1 MIIDLHRFLAAERA
15 TWSEL
20 EDMLDRM
27 QRSASHRMSIEE
39 AMRFHYLYEKVSSD
53 LAKLATFA
61 SEPAT
66 RQYLESLTARAYAE
80 IHETR
85 DATGRVKPWRWF
97 LVDFPVAFRKHVA
110 AFWLAVAIMGVGGL
124 FGGLAV
130 SLDTE
135 AKEALV
141 PAQFSHLLGD
151 PAARVREEESAEDDP
166 LQGVRTTFSTSL
178 MTNNIR
184 VSILTLAA
192 GVTAGIGT
200 VILLFYNGILLGLVA
215 SDYVAAGQSVFLLG
229 WLLPHGVVEIP
240 AILIAGQAGLV
251 LGRVII
257 GRGDRNPLRE
267 RLREVRA
274 DLAMLIL
281 GVAVLLVWAG
291 LVEAFLSQYHE
302 PVIPYWLK
310 IGFGLLELVALVF
323 FLGLRRN
330 ECRRRGGD

>member
-1 MIIDLHRFLAAERA
+1 MLIDLHRFIAAERG
-15 TWSEL
+15 TWVEL
-20 EDMLDRM
+20 EEILNHL
-27 QRSASHRMSIEE
+27 QRSPNHRMSVEE

-53 LAKLATFA
+53 LAKVTTFA

-66 RQYLESLTARAYAE
+66 KAYLESLTARAYAE

-85 DATGRVKPWRWF
+85 DTAARFRPGRWF
-97 LVDFPVAFRKHVA
+97 LVDFPRVFRKHLV
-110 AFWLAVAIMGVGGL
+110 AFWVAVAVMVAGGL
-124 FGGLAV
+124 FGGFAV
-130 SLDTE
+130 SLDPE
-135 AKEALV
+135 AKEMLI
-141 PAQFSHLLGD
+141 PPQFAHLLGD
-151 PAARVREEESAEDDP
+151 PAKRVQEEESMERDAYN
-166 LQGVRTTFSTSL
+166 GARATFSTSL

-200 VILLFYNGILLGLVA
+200 VVLLFYNGILLGLVA
-215 SDYVAAGQSVFLLG
+215 FDYVGAGQGVFLLG

-251 LGRVII
+251 LGRSII
-257 GRGDRNPLRE
+257 GRGDRVPLRD
-267 RLREVRA
+267 RLRNIRG

-310 IGFGLLELVALVF
+310 IGFGVLELGALVF
-323 FLGLRRN
+323 FLGW
-330 ECRRRGGD
+330 RRGDEEAGG